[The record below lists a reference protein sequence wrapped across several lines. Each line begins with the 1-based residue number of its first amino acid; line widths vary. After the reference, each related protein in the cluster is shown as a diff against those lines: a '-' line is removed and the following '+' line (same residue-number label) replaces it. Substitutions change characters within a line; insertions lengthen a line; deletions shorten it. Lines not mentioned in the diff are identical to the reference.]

1 MTEPTVIEVTQDI
14 ICRFAADGGAM
25 STGLSRKSIA
35 TELFGQDD
43 RKLVVLFT
51 SSLDEIHAQDMLD
64 EHDIWVGENLSVSK
78 VSPFDSQIDWIK
90 NVIQQVS
97 ERDDTDLVVRIHP
110 REGKV
115 KGGGVESTHLKDAQS
130 RAN

>member
-1 MTEPTVIEVTQDI
+1 MI
-14 ICRFAADGGAM
+14 F
-25 STGLSRKSIA
+25 GLVRTSLFQKSH
-35 TELFGQDD
+35 L
-43 RKLVVLFT
+43 
-51 SSLDEIHAQDMLD
+51 
-64 EHDIWVGENLSVSK
+64 
-78 VSPFDSQIDWIK
+78 DSQIDWIK

-115 KGGGVESTHLKDAQS
+115 KGGGVESDSPKDAQS